1 MTVCQLE
8 FEPIQF
14 LAQKKICIVLITPHV
29 NQPEN
34 VVGLVL
40 DVVIRLFR
48 REVCAE
54 PVCGVNEINGL
65 YAAALAVLVEVQRLH
80 KRPG

>member
-1 MTVCQLE
+1 M
-8 FEPIQF
+8 
-14 LAQKKICIVLITPHV
+14 LITPLV

-34 VVGLVL
+34 VAGLVL
-40 DVVIRLFR
+40 NIVIRLFG

-65 YAAALAVLVEVQRLH
+65 YAASFAVLIEVQRLH
-80 KRPG
+80 KRPDQV